1 MSKGFF
7 VGLQEDFELMTA
19 ERKIKE
25 ELNKIV
31 PIDYKKHNK
40 IAL

>member
-7 VGLQEDFELMTA
+7 IGLQEDFELMTT

-25 ELNKIV
+25 ELDKII
-31 PIDYKKHNK
+31 PFKTKNPKK
-40 IAL
+40 IAI